1 MQTFESDSGINKLSP
16 NSTRYHSLRGRSD
29 NSKRDREEKQKKK
42 KSEEYKVQELSKK
55 MKMKD

>member
-16 NSTRYHSLRGRSD
+16 NSNRYHSLRGRSD
-29 NSKRDREEKQKKK
+29 NSKRDREEKKKK